1 VFVTNVVTL
10 KGFCMTNLTTKEVI
24 EMSRQT
30 HLPYFYETGVPCNLS
45 GLEAFAKLVAQ
56 HEREACAKICG
67 RLADEA
73 LVVGDEDAVMCFEEA
88 EDLIRTR
95 SKAILRGEA

>member
-1 VFVTNVVTL
+1 MTTL
-10 KGFCMTNLTTKEVI
+10 TIEEIVDMARQAGFTSGEVAWHDN
-24 EMSRQT
+24 M
-30 HLPYFYETGVPCNLS
+30 FET
-45 GLEAFAKLVAQ
+45 FAKLVAEKSASV
-56 HEREACAKICG
+56 EREACAKICG

>member
-1 VFVTNVVTL
+1 MTQDEIIDIADKADEEADKVLNM
-10 KGFCMTNLTTKEVI
+10 KGEYHPNWHQVRDEI
-24 EMSRQT
+24 
-30 HLPYFYETGVPCNLS
+30 
-45 GLEAFAKLVAQ
+45 FAKLVAAK
-56 HEREACAKICG
+56 EREACAKICG